1 MSNWLKTTVLLALL
15 TGLLLWLGDLLG
27 GQQGIVMAL
36 VFAGALNFAAYF
48 FSDKIAL
55 GMHHAKPVDEA
66 AAPQLYAAV
75 AELAQRASIP
85 MPKLYVIPEAQPNAF
100 ATGRNPQHAAVA
112 VTEGLLRIMDREELK
127 GVLAHELNHVLHR
140 DILISSVA
148 ATIAGALAMLARMAG
163 FAMMFAGRGGERNE
177 RGGGLG
183 GLFFIIVAP
192 IAAMVIQL
200 AISRSRE
207 FAADE
212 GGAKLA
218 GSPAGLVSALKKLGA
233 YTQRIPM
240 ATAQPT
246 TAHMMIANPFAGGG
260 IARLFS
266 THPPMEQR
274 IARLEAMVGRM

>member
-36 VFAGALNFAAYF
+36 AFAAALNFAAYF

-55 GMHHAKPVDEA
+55 AMHHAKPTDEA
-66 AAPQLYAAV
+66 SSPKLYAAV

-85 MPKLYVIPEAQPNAF
+85 MPRLYLIPEAQPNAF

-127 GVLAHELNHVLHR
+127 GVLAHELTHVLHR

-163 FAMMFAGRGGERNE
+163 FAMMFGGRGGDRDD
-177 RGGGLG
+177 RGGMG
-183 GLFFIIVAP
+183 GLFFVIVAP
-192 IAAMVIQL
+192 IAAMLIQL

-218 GSPAGLVSALKKLGA
+218 GSPTGLVSALKKLGA

-246 TAHMMIANPFAGGG
+246 TAHMMIANPFGGGGG
-260 IARLFS
+260 IAKLFS

>member
-27 GQQGIVMAL
+27 GQQGLVMAL
-36 VFAGALNFAAYF
+36 AFAAVMNFAAFF

-55 GMHHAKPVDEA
+55 AMHRAQPVDEA
-66 AAPQLYAAV
+66 SAPQLYAAV

-85 MPKLYVIPEAQPNAF
+85 MPRLYVIPEMQPNAF
-100 ATGRNPQHAAVA
+100 ATGRSPNHAAVA
-112 VTEGLLRIMDREELK
+112 VTEGLLRAMDRDELK
-127 GVLAHELNHVLHR
+127 GVLAHELTHVLHR

-163 FAMMFAGRGGERNE
+163 YAMMFGGRGGREE
-177 RGGGLG
+177 RGGAAG

-192 IAAMVIQL
+192 IAAMLIQL

-218 GSPAGLVSALKKLGA
+218 GSPTGLVSALRKLGA
-233 YTQRIPM
+233 YTERIPM
-240 ATAQPT
+240 VTAQPT
-246 TAHMMIANPFAGGG
+246 TAHMMIANPFSGGG
-260 IARLFS
+260 LMQLFS
-266 THPPMEQR
+266 THPPMEKR